1 MLASEGESDVGMR
14 MVHPMTQAVYE
25 AEPDGSVR
33 VTEADGRQ
41 GWFTSKA
48 EHLRGEVLIADPHIV
63 DWVGGPQ
70 AKRMNSR
77 HRFNRDAPPSTGDD

>member
-1 MLASEGESDVGMR
+1 MR
-14 MVHPMTQAVYE
+14 MVHPLTQAVYE

-33 VTEADGRQ
+33 VTETDGRQ
-41 GWFTSKA
+41 GWFSTSG
-48 EHLRGEVLIADPHIV
+48 EHLRGEVRIADPHIV

-77 HRFNRDAPPSTGDD
+77 HRFNSDAASLTDDT